1 MRTKICLLL
10 LVVALLMTGCA
21 ITKEVSREV
30 ELVDAVVT
38 GVDYDPPSS
47 RPLMV
52 GKIITIQHIPADYDV
67 FVEYNGVTATID
79 SKELYN
85 YYENRIGETIQME
98 YITITYENGEVRY
111 KLERSG

>member
-1 MRTKICLLL
+1 MRIKICLLL
-10 LVVALLMTGCA
+10 LVVALLVSGCA

-38 GVDYDPPSS
+38 GVDYDPPYS
-47 RPLMV
+47 RPVMV
-52 GKIITIQHIPADYDV
+52 GKVITIHRTPADYDV
-67 FVEYNGVTATID
+67 FVEYNGCTATID
-79 SKELYN
+79 DKELYN

-98 YITITYENGEVRY
+98 YITITYKNGEVRH